1 MYTRNKEKQKKWFL
15 LNKEPRS
22 VQVELRRRWKRKKEN
37 WLSWWECAKRDCDDM
52 KKETPFVKQ
61 KRKPITTPNNNTI
74 TITTSCLSVDVI
86 SLSINRYTYTHILDL
101 NAHQKSSAVD
111 VAFFYL
117 SWSQP
122 SSYECIHRYIL
133 THTGSSTI
141 KCELIHTHLSC

>member
-1 MYTRNKEKQKKWFL
+1 
-15 LNKEPRS
+15 
-22 VQVELRRRWKRKKEN
+22 
-37 WLSWWECAKRDCDDM
+37 M

-111 VAFFYL
+111 VAFFTSPGVSHL
-117 SWSQP
+117 
-122 SSYECIHRYIL
+122 HTNVYIDI
-133 THTGSSTI
+133 S
-141 KCELIHTHLSC
+141 